1 MIKWTFETDPNF
13 DKQIKKLDKPVQKR
27 IQTWI
32 DSNLR
37 NCENPRLK
45 GRILC
50 GSKAGQWRY
59 RIGDYRLLCEIKDN
73 KLIILAISIA
83 HRRNAYN

>member
-1 MIKWTFETDPNF
+1 MSKFKLILSKKIN
-13 DKQIKKLDKPVQKR
+13 KQLKKMDRHIREV
-27 IQTWI
+27 IESWI
-32 DSNLR
+32 NNNLKD
-37 NCENPRLK
+37 CENPRLK

-73 KLIILAISIA
+73 KLIILAISVD
-83 HRRNAYN
+83 HRSSAYK